1 KPLRVVSL
9 INEALRSETPMNQVN
24 VKDLQQLKNLA
35 SFSGT
40 QLEQL
45 ASNLLIKTF
54 AKNEVVFDQDEQA
67 RFIYLSLSGIVRVS
81 YINSHERQTIVILLP
96 AGELFG
102 IDSLIPQAHHAFRCD
117 VFDDCT
123 IGSIRPQTFVEIFL
137 GTPYD
142 NFLRWYT
149 ATIHSGRNTYVHCIK
164 GIGLDLRRRLA
175 LELLHLADRFGT
187 TDPRG
192 ISIALNISHEV
203 LAGIVGASRQ
213 QVTEYLNNFD
223 REKII
228 FREGRRIIVNIERL
242 GKILEGSACD

>member
-1 KPLRVVSL
+1 
-9 INEALRSETPMNQVN
+9 MNQVN

-81 YINSHERQTIVILLP
+81 YINSHERQTIVSLLP

-123 IGSIRPQTFVEIFL
+123 IGSIKPQTFVEIFL

-149 ATIHSGRNTYVHCIK
+149 ATIHPGRNAYIHCIK

-175 LELLHLADRFGT
+175 LELLNLADRFGT
-187 TDPRG
+187 ADPHG
-192 ISIALNISHEV
+192 VSIALNINHEG

-223 REKII
+223 REKVI

-242 GKILEGSACD
+242 RKILEGLPND